1 MKICRYITG
10 QPTIELYKIMK
21 RRILVKIRKLKF
33 QISNWDIIPCLYYHY
48 YYCYYYSRV
57 YIMFHFDMQLWNKI
71 STTDVIKI
79 FVDSTR
85 IDSLIDTPSSST
97 FSNIAQTMNKIAH
110 IFGMEFF
117 IFTDAN
123 LKRSHIAWILDK
135 IISKLHVMALWHG
148 QQCFQISCR

>member
-1 MKICRYITG
+1 
-10 QPTIELYKIMK
+10 
-21 RRILVKIRKLKF
+21 
-33 QISNWDIIPCLYYHY
+33 
-48 YYCYYYSRV
+48 
-57 YIMFHFDMQLWNKI
+57 MFHFDMQLWNKI

-97 FSNIAQTMNKIAH
+97 FSDIAQTMNKIAH

-123 LKRSHIAWILDK
+123 LKRSHIA
-135 IISKLHVMALWHG
+135 
-148 QQCFQISCR
+148 